1 MGVNSPAEITE
12 IWINNGIKKANL
24 PVGKMLVLGMLAG
37 AYIGFGAN
45 VFVLA
50 TAAGGSGS
58 MITVYDETMT
68 QVRGSYPHG
77 TKAMLLRYGPSSC
90 MIYVGG
96 GVAYVST
103 WNVNY

>member
-1 MGVNSPAEITE
+1 MQYITPKPNYGSGSE
-12 IWINNGIKKANL
+12 PKA
-24 PVGKMLVLGMLAG
+24 GDTITLA
-37 AYIGFGAN
+37 IS
-45 VFVLA
+45 
-50 TAAGGSGS
+50 AGGGS

-68 QVRGSYPHG
+68 QARGSYPHG